1 MPKILVF
8 QWEQRRQRL
17 WARRSEMNEADEAIS
32 RIGLASIDEPSGAL
46 TKTQQVMSRKSN
58 FNPMAVLETTV
69 YSVVLVGEGMGGV
82 SPWLSTWSKV
92 WCGFWHFLHLWRDIV
107 WQTIHA
113 QVVRLECGNLL
124 VMWHQLEFGTWYKG
138 CFSVLQAR
146 HRLVVELVLAA
157 NKATGLL
164 DAKRFLAEGDSC
176 FDCCLPTL
184 GVWLPW
190 VWVCKARCRVMSMS
204 MVSQ

>member
-1 MPKILVF
+1 MPKILAF

-17 WARRSEMNEADEAIS
+17 WARRSDMNEADEAIS

-46 TKTQQVMSRKSN
+46 TKTRQVMSRKSN

-124 VMWHQLEFGTWYKG
+124 VMWHRLEFGTCVQRVFF
-138 CFSVLQAR
+138 CFASETQACGWIS
-146 HRLVVELVLAA
+146 AGSKQG
-157 NKATGLL
+157 N
-164 DAKRFLAEGDSC
+164 RF
-176 FDCCLPTL
+176 
-184 GVWLPW
+184 
-190 VWVCKARCRVMSMS
+190 ARCKTFPGRGWLLFRLLLANFGSLTPLGLSVQGQ
-204 MVSQ
+204 V